1 MHDLRMLRDQ
11 IDVLREG
18 LRRRGALETLA
29 PVLRRAEGLEQ
40 QRRALILASDERK
53 AARNA
58 NAQEVARRKKAG
70 EPADELIALGRSLGD
85 EIGKLETDLR
95 EVEGGLQGIVLE
107 IPNVTLPNIPEGGEE
122 KNAIVKSW
130 GTPRTTGRLAAHW
143 GIAARLGLFDVE
155 RSSKISGSGF
165 MVYRGRGARLIR
177 SLLN

>member
-18 LRRRGALETLA
+18 LRRRGALENLA

-40 QRRALILASDERK
+40 QRRALIVATDERK

-70 EPADELIALGRSLGD
+70 ESADELIALGRGLGD
-85 EIGKLETDLR
+85 EIGKLEIDLR
-95 EVEGGLQGIVLE
+95 GVENDLQGIVLE
-107 IPNVTLPNIPEGGEE
+107 IPNVTLPTVPEGGEE
-122 KNAIVKSW
+122 RNEIVKSW
-130 GTPRTTGRLAAHW
+130 GTPRTTGKLSPHW
-143 GIAARLGLFDVE
+143 DIGGRLGLIDVE

-165 MVYRGRGARLIR
+165 IVY
-177 SLLN
+177 